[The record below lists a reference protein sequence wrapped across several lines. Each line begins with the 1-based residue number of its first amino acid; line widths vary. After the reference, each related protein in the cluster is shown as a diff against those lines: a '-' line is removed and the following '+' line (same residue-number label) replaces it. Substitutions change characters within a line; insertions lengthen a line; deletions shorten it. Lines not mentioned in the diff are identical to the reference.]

1 MDSLVSTEWLAGELD
16 KSDLRIVDA
25 TYFLDKNA
33 RAKFDEEHIPG
44 AVFMDLAE
52 LADQDSDLPGM
63 LPSAEK
69 FASRMQALGL
79 GDGSRIVVY
88 DDSPLK
94 TAARAWWMLKTF
106 GAHEVAVLDG
116 GLSKWKSENRPVE
129 SGKASVRHRHF
140 TVWKDESG
148 VRTLSDMKENQKTGA
163 EQVVD
168 ARPAARFTGEED
180 DPREGVAAG
189 HIRGAKNVPHS
200 QLFND
205 DGTYKSKAELKQIF
219 SDAGIDTELPVV
231 TMCGSG
237 ITAAVLS
244 FALHLIG
251 AERTALYDGSW
262 TEWGG
267 QSDTNKVTGAA

>member
-16 KSDLRIVDA
+16 ESDLRVVDA
-25 TYFLDKNA
+25 TYFLDRDA
-33 RAKFDEEHIPG
+33 RSKFENEHIPG

-63 LPSAEK
+63 LPAPEK

-88 DDSPLK
+88 DDSELK

-106 GAHEVAVLDG
+106 GAHDVAILDG
-116 GLSKWKSENRPVE
+116 GLGKWKAENRPLE

-140 TVWKDESG
+140 TVWKDDSE
-148 VRTLSDMKENQKTGA
+148 VRDLSDMRDNQKSGK

-168 ARPAARFTGEED
+168 ARPHARFTGEQD

-189 HIRGAKNVPHS
+189 HMRGAKNIPHS
-200 QLFND
+200 ELFND
-205 DGTYKSKAELKQIF
+205 DGTYKSKAEMKAVF
-219 SDAGIDTELPVV
+219 AEAGIDPDKPVV

-237 ITAAVLS
+237 ITAATLS

-251 AERTALYDGSW
+251 AEKTALYDGSW
-262 TEWGG
+262 AEWG
-267 QSDTNKVTGAA
+267 SLDDTTKVTGAA

>member
-16 KSDLRIVDA
+16 KNDLRIVDA
-25 TYFLDKNA
+25 TYFLDDDA
-33 RAKFDEEHIPG
+33 RAHFEKEHIPG

-52 LADQDSDLPGM
+52 LADPDTDLPGM

-94 TAARAWWMLKTF
+94 SSARAWWMLKTF
-106 GAHEVAVLDG
+106 GAHEVAILDG
-116 GLSKWKSENRPVE
+116 GLSKWKAENRPLE
-129 SGKASVRHRHF
+129 SGKHSVRHRHF

-148 VRTLSDMKENQKTGA
+148 VRTLADMKQNQKTGD

-168 ARPAARFTGEED
+168 ARPALRFTGEED
-180 DPREGVAAG
+180 DPREGVASG
-189 HIRGAKNVPHS
+189 HMRSAKNVPHGWV
-200 QLFND
+200 FD
-205 DGTYKSKAELKQIF
+205 EDGTYKSPDELREVFKR
-219 SDAGIDTELPVV
+219 AGIDIDKPVV

-237 ITAAVLS
+237 VTAAVLS
-244 FALHLIG
+244 FALHLVG
-251 AERTALYDGSW
+251 APKTALYDGSW
-262 TEWGG
+262 SEWGA
-267 QSDTNKVTGAA
+267 QPDTAKVTGAA

>member
-16 KSDLRIVDA
+16 AGDLRVVDA
-25 TYFLDKNA
+25 TYFLDKDA
-33 RAKFDEEHIPG
+33 RAKFENAHIPG

-63 LPSAEK
+63 LPAAEK

-94 TAARAWWMLKTF
+94 SAARAWWMLKTF

-116 GLSKWKSENRPVE
+116 GLEKWKAEGRPLEN
-129 SGKASVRHRHF
+129 GKASVRHRHF
-140 TVWKDESG
+140 TVWKDKSAI
-148 VRTLSDMKENQKTGA
+148 RSLDDMKQNQKTNA

-168 ARPAARFTGEED
+168 ARPAARFTGEEE
-180 DPREGVAAG
+180 DPRDGVAAG
-189 HIRGAKNVPHS
+189 HIRGAKNLPHS
-200 QLFND
+200 ELFD
-205 DGTYKSKAELKQIF
+205 EDGTYKSKDELRALFK
-219 SDAGIDTELPVV
+219 DAGIDPDKPVV

-237 ITAAVLS
+237 LTAAVLS
-244 FALHLIG
+244 FALELIG
-251 AERTALYDGSW
+251 ASKTALYDGSW
-262 TEWGG
+262 SEWGAAD
-267 QSDTNKVTGAA
+267 DTSKVTGPA